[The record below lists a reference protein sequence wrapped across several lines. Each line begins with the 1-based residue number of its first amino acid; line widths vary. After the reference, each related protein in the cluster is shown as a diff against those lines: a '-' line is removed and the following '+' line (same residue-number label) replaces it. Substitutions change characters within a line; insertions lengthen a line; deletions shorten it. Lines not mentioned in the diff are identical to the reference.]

1 MNGCMGTSDVK
12 AIIEQVEQLLAE
24 EELSERAEFAIH
36 NLLNVV
42 EALSADKKSLADE
55 VERLR
60 KQLEQKKK
68 AKNTSSKDDKD
79 TPSDDDSTSS
89 DHSSEKRR
97 KSRKKPKANDRRSFK
112 DLTIHDTVEC
122 PVDPDTLPPD
132 AVRLQDEI
140 VVVQDIEIKPK
151 NTQFQ
156 RHVFYSASQQKYY
169 RGSLPADCDYGD
181 FSASLRALIVALKY
195 CGNMSEPKIGEFL
208 ENFDVQVSAG
218 SLSNILTKSAKLFEQ
233 EYDDLLIAG
242 LSSTPYQQ
250 TDDTSARVKGE
261 FWNTHILCNPFYT
274 FYSTRPGKDR
284 LTVLKVLQ
292 NTETLQFRFGEA
304 TCQLLQDEF
313 SLPKKWSEEIAALGE
328 VEVSETTLK
337 LLLDGWFGRRNQQ
350 VRTAIEHAAAIV
362 FYRQQSSIP
371 IVQTLV
377 CDDAGQFKLLT
388 DKLSLCWIHAGRHYE
403 KLSPIVDRHA
413 KSLDDFLDHYWAYY
427 ASLQDYRAGPT
438 KELAEK
444 LRLEFDE
451 LFSTQTKY
459 AALDDR
465 IAKTAAKKDELLT
478 VLSLP
483 EVPLHNNA
491 SELGARVS
499 ARRRDVSLHSRSE
512 RGVRAMDIFTTL
524 VQTSKKL
531 GISAFAYLRDRL
543 SGSLEMPS
551 LAQSIMRS
559 DSRAKSQLSRLV
571 FRKPAMLA
579 VA

>member
-1 MNGCMGTSDVK
+1 MGTSDVK
-12 AIIEQVEQLLAE
+12 AIIEKVEQLLAE
-24 EELSERAEFAIH
+24 EELSDKIELAIQE
-36 NLLNVV
+36 LLNVV
-42 EALSADKKSLADE
+42 EALSADKKSLVDE

-68 AKNTSSKDDKD
+68 AKNTSNSNKDGQG
-79 TPSDDDSTSS
+79 PAGDDDRGNS

-97 KSRKKPKANDRRSFK
+97 KSKKNRKANDRRSFK
-112 DLTIHDTVEC
+112 DLTIHDTIEC

-132 AVRLQDEI
+132 AVRIQDEV

-156 RHVFYSASQQKYY
+156 RHVYYSASQQEYY
-169 RGSLPADCDYGD
+169 RGPLPADCNHGD
-181 FSASLRALIVALKY
+181 FSAGLRALIVSLKY

-208 ENFDVQVSAG
+208 ENFDVQVSTG
-218 SLSNILTKSAKLFEQ
+218 SLSNILTKSAELFEQ

-242 LSSTPYQQ
+242 LSSTAYQQ

-274 FYSTRPGKDR
+274 FYSTRPGQDR

-292 NTETLQFRFGEA
+292 NTDELRFRFGEA

-313 SLPKKWSEEIAALGE
+313 SLPKKWSAEITALGD
-328 VEVSETTLK
+328 VEASETTLK
-337 LLLDGWFGRRNQQ
+337 LLLDGWFGQRNQQ
-350 VRTAIEHAAAIV
+350 VRTAIEQAAAIV

-371 IVQTLV
+371 VVRTLV

-413 KSLDDFLDHYWAYY
+413 KFLDAFRDRYWAYY

-438 KELAEK
+438 QELAEK
-444 LRLEFDE
+444 FRLEFDE
-451 LFSTQTKY
+451 LFSTRTGY

-478 VLSLP
+478 VLSVP
-483 EVPLHNNA
+483 EVPLHNND

-512 RGVRAMDIFTTL
+512 RGARAMDIFTTL

-543 SGSLEMPS
+543 SGALEMPS
-551 LAQSIMRS
+551 LAQSIRIAAQS
-559 DSRAKSQLSRLV
+559 A
-571 FRKPAMLA
+571 AA
-579 VA
+579 CG

>member
-1 MNGCMGTSDVK
+1 MGTSDVK

-68 AKNTSSKDDKD
+68 SKNTSSKDDKAP
-79 TPSDDDSTSS
+79 PSDDDSTSS

-97 KSRKKPKANDRRSFK
+97 KSGKKPKANDRRSFK

-169 RGSLPADCDYGD
+169 RGSLPADCDHGD

-292 NTETLQFRFGEA
+292 NTKTLQFRFGEA

-337 LLLDGWFGRRNQQ
+337 LLLDGWFGQRNQQ

-371 IVQTLV
+371 IVQTLVCV

-413 KSLDDFLDHYWAYY
+413 KSLDDFLNHYWAYY

-459 AALDDR
+459 AALDHR

-478 VLSLP
+478 VLSVP

-551 LAQSIMRS
+551 LAQSILHH
-559 DSRAKSQLSRLV
+559 ANPG
-571 FRKPAMLA
+571 PASG
-579 VA
+579 

>member
-1 MNGCMGTSDVK
+1 MGTSDVK
-12 AIIEQVEQLLAE
+12 AIIEKVEQLLAE
-24 EELSERAEFAIH
+24 EELSDKIELAIQE
-36 NLLNVV
+36 LLNVV
-42 EALSADKKSLADE
+42 EALSADKKSLVDE

-68 AKNTSSKDDKD
+68 AKNTSNSKKD
-79 TPSDDDSTSS
+79 GQGPAGDDDRGNS

-97 KSRKKPKANDRRSFK
+97 KSKKTRKANARRSFK
-112 DLTIHDTVEC
+112 DLTIHDTIEC

-132 AVRLQDEI
+132 AVRIQDEV

-151 NTQFQ
+151 NIQFQ
-156 RHVFYSASQQKYY
+156 RHVYYSASQQEYY
-169 RGSLPADCDYGD
+169 RGPLPADCNHGD
-181 FSASLRALIVALKY
+181 FSAGLRALIVSLKY

-218 SLSNILTKSAKLFEQ
+218 SLSNILTKSAELFEQ

-242 LSSTPYQQ
+242 LSSTAYQQ

-292 NTETLQFRFGEA
+292 NTDELRFRFGEA

-313 SLPKKWSEEIAALGE
+313 SLPKKWSAEITALGD
-328 VEVSETTLK
+328 VEASETTLK
-337 LLLDGWFGRRNQQ
+337 LLLDGWFGQRNQQ
-350 VRTAIEHAAAIV
+350 VRTAIEQAAAIV

-371 IVQTLV
+371 VVRTLV

-413 KSLDDFLDHYWAYY
+413 KFLDAFRDRYWAYY

-438 KELAEK
+438 QELAEK
-444 LRLEFDE
+444 FRLEFDE
-451 LFSTQTKY
+451 LFSTRTGY

-465 IAKTAAKKDELLT
+465 SAKTAAKKDELLT
-478 VLSLP
+478 VLSVP
-483 EVPLHNNA
+483 EVPLHNND

-512 RGVRAMDIFTTL
+512 RGARAMDIFTTL

-543 SGSLEMPS
+543 SGALEMPS
-551 LAQSIMRS
+551 LAQSIRIAAQS
-559 DSRAKSQLSRLV
+559 A
-571 FRKPAMLA
+571 AA
-579 VA
+579 CG

>member
-1 MNGCMGTSDVK
+1 MNGCMGISDVK
-12 AIIEQVEQLLAE
+12 AIIEQVEQLLSE
-24 EELSERAEFAIH
+24 EELSERTECAIH
-36 NLLNVV
+36 KLLNVV

-68 AKNTSSKDDKD
+68 SKNTSSKDDKD
-79 TPSDDDSTSS
+79 TASDEDSTSS

-97 KSRKKPKANDRRSFK
+97 KSGKKPKANDRRSFK

-132 AVRLQDEI
+132 AERLQDEI

-156 RHVFYSASQQKYY
+156 RHIFYSASQQKYY
-169 RGSLPADCDYGD
+169 RGSLPADCDHGD

-313 SLPKKWSEEIAALGE
+313 SLPRN
-328 VEVSETTLK
+328 
-337 LLLDGWFGRRNQQ
+337 GRR
-350 VRTAIEHAAAIV
+350 
-362 FYRQQSSIP
+362 QSQP
-371 IVQTLV
+371 
-377 CDDAGQFKLLT
+377 
-388 DKLSLCWIHAGRHYE
+388 W
-403 KLSPIVDRHA
+403 A
-413 KSLDDFLDHYWAYY
+413 KS
-427 ASLQDYRAGPT
+427 
-438 KELAEK
+438 K
-444 LRLEFDE
+444 
-451 LFSTQTKY
+451 
-459 AALDDR
+459 
-465 IAKTAAKKDELLT
+465 
-478 VLSLP
+478 
-483 EVPLHNNA
+483 
-491 SELGARVS
+491 S
-499 ARRRDVSLHSRSE
+499 ARRL
-512 RGVRAMDIFTTL
+512 
-524 VQTSKKL
+524 
-531 GISAFAYLRDRL
+531 
-543 SGSLEMPS
+543 
-551 LAQSIMRS
+551 
-559 DSRAKSQLSRLV
+559 
-571 FRKPAMLA
+571 
-579 VA
+579 

>member
-1 MNGCMGTSDVK
+1 MGTSDVK

-68 AKNTSSKDDKD
+68 SKTTSSKDDND
-79 TPSDDDSTSS
+79 TPSDHDSTSS

-97 KSRKKPKANDRRSFK
+97 KSGKKPKANDRRSFK

-156 RHVFYSASQQKYY
+156 RQVFYSASQQKYY
-169 RGSLPADCDYGD
+169 RGSLPADCDHGD

-292 NTETLQFRFGEA
+292 NTKTLQFRFGEA

-337 LLLDGWFGRRNQQ
+337 LLLDGWFGQRNQQ

-403 KLSPIVDRHA
+403 KLSSIVDRHA
-413 KSLDDFLDHYWAYY
+413 KFLDAFRDRYWAYY

-438 KELAEK
+438 QDLAEK

-451 LFSTQTKY
+451 LFSSRTGY

-478 VLSLP
+478 VLSVP
-483 EVPLHNNA
+483 EVPLHNND

-543 SGSLEMPS
+543 SGALEMPS
-551 LAQSIMRS
+551 LAQSIRIAAPS
-559 DSRAKSQLSRLV
+559 A
-571 FRKPAMLA
+571 AA
-579 VA
+579 CG

>member
-1 MNGCMGTSDVK
+1 MDTSGVK
-12 AIIEQVEQLLAE
+12 SVIEEVERLLAE
-24 EELSERAEFAIH
+24 EELSERTELAIEK
-36 NLLNVV
+36 LLDVV
-42 EALSADKKSLADE
+42 ETLCSDKNSLADE

-60 KQLEQKKK
+60 KQLDQKKK
-68 AKNTSSKDDKD
+68 AKNTSNRNQDGQD
-79 TPSDDDSTSS
+79 TPAEDERASS
-89 DHSSEKRR
+89 DHSSEKWRKAR
-97 KSRKKPKANDRRSFK
+97 NKPKSRANDRRSFK
-112 DLTIHDTVEC
+112 NLTIHDTVEC
-122 PVDPDTLPPD
+122 PVDRDTLPAD

-140 VVVQDIEIKPK
+140 VVVQDIEIKPR

-156 RHVFYSASQQKYY
+156 RHVYHSASQQKYY
-169 RGSLPADCDYGD
+169 RGPLPAGYDHGD
-181 FSASLRALIVALKY
+181 FSASLRALIVSLKY

-208 ENFDVQVSAG
+208 ENFDIQVSSG
-218 SLSNILTKSAKLFEQ
+218 SLSNILTKSANLFEQ
-233 EYDDLLIAG
+233 DYDDLLVAG

-292 NTETLQFRFGEA
+292 NTDALRFRFGQA
-304 TCQLLQDEF
+304 TCRLLQDEF
-313 SLPKKWSEEIAALGE
+313 SLPEKWSEEIAALGE

-337 LLLDGWFGRRNQQ
+337 LLLDGWFGQRNKQ
-350 VRTAIEHAAAIV
+350 VRTAIEHAAAIA
-362 FYRQQSSIP
+362 FYRRQSSIP

-388 DKLSLCWIHAGRHYE
+388 DRLALCWIHAGRHYA
-403 KLSPIVDRHA
+403 KLSPIVDRHV
-413 KSLDDFLDHYWAYY
+413 KSLKEFLDHYWAYY
-427 ASLQDYRAGPT
+427 EALQDYRAGPT
-438 KELAEK
+438 KELAK
-444 LRLEFDE
+444 TLRVEFDE

-478 VLSLP
+478 VLSVP

-543 SGSLEMPS
+543 SGSFEMPS
-551 LAQSIMRS
+551 LAQSILHHASQGTAS
-559 DSRAKSQLSRLV
+559 D
-571 FRKPAMLA
+571 
-579 VA
+579 

>member
-1 MNGCMGTSDVK
+1 MGISDVK

-24 EELSERAEFAIH
+24 EELSERTECAIH

-68 AKNTSSKDDKD
+68 SKNTSSKDDKD
-79 TPSDDDSTSS
+79 TASDEDSTSS

-97 KSRKKPKANDRRSFK
+97 KSGKKPKAIDRRSFK

-169 RGSLPADCDYGD
+169 RGSLPVDCNHGD
-181 FSASLRALIVALKY
+181 FSASLRALIVSLKY

-250 TDDTSARVKGE
+250 TDDTSARVNGD

-313 SLPKKWSEEIAALGE
+313 SLPQKWSEEIAALGE

-337 LLLDGWFGRRNQQ
+337 LLLEGWFGQRNQQ
-350 VRTAIEHAAAIV
+350 LRTAIEHAAAIV

-413 KSLDDFLDHYWAYY
+413 KSLDDFLNHYWAYY

-543 SGSLEMPS
+543 SRSLEMPS
-551 LAQSIMRS
+551 LAQSIRQH
-559 DSRAKSQLSRLV
+559 ANPG
-571 FRKPAMLA
+571 PASG
-579 VA
+579 

>member
-1 MNGCMGTSDVK
+1 MGTSDVK
-12 AIIEQVEQLLAE
+12 SIIEKVERLLAE
-24 EELSERAEFAIH
+24 EELSEKTELAIQE
-36 NLLNVV
+36 LLNVV
-42 EALSADKKSLADE
+42 EALCADKQSLADE
-55 VERLR
+55 VKRLR

-68 AKNTSSKDDKD
+68 AKNKNNGNKDDQNS
-79 TPSDDDSTSS
+79 PGEDDSANS
-89 DHSSEKRR
+89 DHSSEKQR
-97 KSRKKPKANDRRSFK
+97 KSSKKRKANDRRSFK

-122 PVDPDTLPPD
+122 PVDPDTLPLD

-156 RHVFYSASQQKYY
+156 RQVFYSASQKKYY
-169 RGSLPADCDYGD
+169 RGLLPAGYDHGD
-181 FSASLRALIVALKY
+181 FSANLRALIVSLKY

-208 ENFDVQVSAG
+208 DNFNVQVSAG

-292 NTETLQFRFGEA
+292 NTDELRFYFGEA

-313 SLPKKWSEEIAALGE
+313 MLPKKWSEEIAALGE

-337 LLLDGWFGRRNQQ
+337 LLLDGWFGQRNQQ
-350 VRTAIEHAAAIV
+350 VRTTIEQAAAIV
-362 FYRQQSSIP
+362 FYHQQSSIP
-371 IVQTLV
+371 VVQTLV

-403 KLSPIVDRHA
+403 KLSPIVDRHT
-413 KSLDDFLDHYWAYY
+413 KSLDDFRDRYWAYY

-478 VLSLP
+478 VLSVP
-483 EVPLHNNA
+483 EVPLHNNV

-543 SGSLEMPS
+543 SGALEMPS
-551 LAQSIMRS
+551 LAQSIL
-559 DSRAKSQLSRLV
+559 Q
-571 FRKPAMLA
+571 
-579 VA
+579 VAQNAAAIR